1 METTESTKE
10 DITMKQ
16 ESATEEEETEPTR
29 QPARSSTAESRPEE
43 VSIKETYKVLCKW
56 L

>member
-1 METTESTKE
+1 MEATESMKE

-16 ESATEEEETEPTR
+16 ESATEEETEPTR
-29 QPARSSTAESRPEE
+29 EPARSSTVDSRPEE
-43 VSIKETYKVLCKW
+43 ASIKETYKVVCKW